1 MTGCRK
7 ARPRFQTWAD
17 TVTRRD
23 GQDLDISLLPASAH
37 HYISGSPGSCRNTT
51 CANGVVI
58 KAPARCGLPAK
69 AVRATRAQFRRLFAH
84 FRSDVYRRAHPFG
97 GNRVMR
103 CSERRVA
110 PLVHC
115 GPQAWVTAEN
125 HGELGESGV
134 QVLDAPRGVVHLRI
148 RVVAGGVSSCGC

>member
-1 MTGCRK
+1 M
-7 ARPRFQTWAD
+7 
-17 TVTRRD
+17 TRRD

-84 FRSDVYRRAHPFG
+84 FRSVRLPGGRHPFG

-134 QVLDAPRGVVHLRI
+134 QVLDAPQGVVHRQT
-148 RVVAGGVSSCGC
+148 RVVAGGCSELRLLIVG